1 MAESLYQFLRK
12 EVQQMILGIGFNNQG
27 DIYPLI
33 VEEVERSIIKIVLE
47 ETRGNFF
54 ASAKILGISRS
65 TLYRKM
71 KTLNINCVEGLNKI
85 L

>member
-12 EVQQMILGIGFNNQG
+12 EVQQMIVGIGFNNVG
-27 DIYPLI
+27 NIYPLI

-54 ASAKILGISRS
+54 VSAKILGISRS

-71 KTLNINCVEGLNKI
+71 KTLNIDL
-85 L
+85 